1 MEKNR
6 PCPCGSGQPFGVC
19 CGPVLAGEKN
29 PATAEQLMRS
39 RYTANVKPNAGY
51 LLKTWHPST
60 RPDESCKHFN
70 DWYQLNIIETVDGG
84 RDDNAGIVE
93 FRALYRHG
101 ALRGTFHERSRF
113 RREKGRWY
121 YLDGEILESN
131 RAIPAKVG
139 RNSPCPCG
147 SGRKY
152 KKCCLH
158 LQPNG

>member
-1 MEKNR
+1 MTKNT
-6 PCPCGSGQPFGVC
+6 PCPCGSGLAAKTC
-19 CGPVLAGEKN
+19 CGPVLSGEEF
-29 PATAEQLMRS
+29 PDTALQLMRS
-39 RYTANVKPNAGY
+39 RYTAHMLKNAGY

-60 RPDESCKHFN
+60 RPDETTIHFN
-70 DWYQLNIIETVDGG
+70 DWYQLRIIETLAGG
-84 RDDNAGIVE
+84 LEDDSGIVE

-101 ALRGTFHERSRF
+101 TMRGVLHERSRF
-113 RREKGRWY
+113 CRKDGLWY

-131 RAIPAKVG
+131 RTVPEKVG

-158 LQPNG
+158 VQPDR